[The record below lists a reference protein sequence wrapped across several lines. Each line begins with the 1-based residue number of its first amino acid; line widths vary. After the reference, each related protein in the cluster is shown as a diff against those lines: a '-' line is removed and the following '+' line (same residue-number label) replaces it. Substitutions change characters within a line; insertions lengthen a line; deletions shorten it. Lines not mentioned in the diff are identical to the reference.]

1 MTDTITSDPLDTP
14 TQDHDSPWKEI
25 LEQRF
30 SDFLALLFPRIHR
43 EVDWTRPPEF
53 LDTELQQIT
62 QDSQLGRRYAD
73 KLVRVWTKDN
83 RAIFVLIHVEVQGDP
98 DQDFSL
104 RMYVY
109 NYRIFDKHKVDV
121 VSLGVLADASPS
133 FRPASY
139 QRRRWGCELDFRFPM
154 VKLLDWKDRWAEL
167 ENSDNVFAL
176 VVMAQI
182 KAKTVKNTDE
192 LRAWKLRLIRL
203 MYDRGYTRE
212 TILQLFRIIDWLIHL
227 PKAAEKEFWTEYSKI
242 EKEREMP
249 YITSVERIGMEKGME
264 KGMQTGSYTT
274 LHAMVHNAK
283 GQGFSED
290 IIARL
295 TGLDILS
302 VHKIWNNE
310 PIEIPPHLLKPIG
323 DGHGPEQGQDHQEH
337 R

>member
-1 MTDTITSDPLDTP
+1 MTDTTTP
-14 TQDHDSPWKEI
+14 NLPATPSQDHDSPWKEI

-30 SDFLALLFPRIHR
+30 AECLALLFPHIHQ

-53 LDTELQQIT
+53 LDAELQQIT

-73 KLVRVWTKDN
+73 KLVRVWTKTN

-109 NYRIFDKHKVDV
+109 NYRIFDKHNVDV

-139 QRRRWGCELDFRFPM
+139 QRHRWGCELDFRFPM
-154 VKLLDWKDRWAEL
+154 VKLLDWKDRWSEL
-167 ENSDNVFAL
+167 ENSDNVFSL

-212 TILQLFRIIDWLIHL
+212 TILQLFRIIDWMIRL
-227 PKAAEKEFWTEYSKI
+227 PEAAEKAFWTEYSKI
-242 EKEREMP
+242 EEEKKMP
-249 YITSVERIGMEKGME
+249 YITSVERIGMEKGRFSALIDLV
-264 KGMQTGSYTT
+264 KS
-274 LHAMVHNAK
+274 AK
-283 GQGFSED
+283 DHGVSD
-290 IIARL
+290 DLVARI
-295 TGLDILS
+295 TGLDISS
-302 VHKIWNNE
+302 VHKILNNE
-310 PIEIPPHLLKPIG
+310 PVDIPPHLLKTARESG
-323 DGHGPEQGQDHQEH
+323 YVNEM

>member
-1 MTDTITSDPLDTP
+1 MIDATTNSDSLDTP
-14 TQDHDSPWKEI
+14 NQDHDSPWKEI

-30 SDFLALLFPRIHR
+30 GDFLALLFPHIHR
-43 EVDWTRPPEF
+43 EVDWSRPPEF

-83 RAIFVLIHVEVQGDP
+83 RAIFVLIHLEVQGDP

-133 FRPASY
+133 FRPSSY
-139 QRRRWGCELDFRFPM
+139 QRQRWGCELDFRFPM
-154 VKLLDWKDRWAEL
+154 VKLLDWKDRWEEL
-167 ENSDNVFAL
+167 ENSDNVFSL

-182 KAKTVKNTDE
+182 KAKTIKNTDE
-192 LRAWKLRLIRL
+192 LRAWKLHLIRL

-212 TILQLFRIIDWLIHL
+212 TILQLFRIIDWMIRL
-227 PKAAEKEFWTEYSKI
+227 PESAEKEFWTEYSKI
-242 EKEREMP
+242 EEEKKMP
-249 YITSVERIGMEKGME
+249 YITSVERIGIEKGQIE
-264 KGMQTGSYTT
+264 GRKEGLKEGRYSA
-274 LHAMVHNAK
+274 LLDLVHNAK
-283 GQGFSED
+283 EQGVSD
-290 IIARL
+290 DLIARL
-295 TGLDILS
+295 TGLDIQS
-302 VHKIWNNE
+302 VHRIWNNE
-310 PIEIPPHLLKPIG
+310 PIDIPPHLLKSVSSSKTTG
-323 DGHGPEQGQDHQEH
+323 EM